1 VPQPP
6 QVRRSSLTSRAAVLA
21 LVLCTLVLMLAY
33 PVQQYLAQRGVIAKL
48 HKANAAAQQ
57 QVDVL
62 AAQDAQW
69 KDPAFV
75 ARQAR
80 SRLHYVMPG
89 ETEYVLTGGIP
100 ASASPGPTPAA
111 SPTVGTWYDK
121 LWGTVH
127 SADHPAVHPTTAP
140 PLPAP
145 TLSTSP
151 PPIVAPSASA
161 KP

>member
-1 VPQPP
+1 MPPPP

-48 HKANAAAQQ
+48 HRANAVAQQ
-57 QVDVL
+57 QVDLL

-69 KDPAFV
+69 QDPAFV

-100 ASASPGPTPAA
+100 ASPSPGPTPAA
-111 SPTVGTWYDK
+111 GPTVGTWYDK
-121 LWGTVH
+121 LWGTVR
-127 SADHPAVHPTTAP
+127 SADHPVVHPTTAP

-145 TLSTSP
+145 TLTTSP
-151 PPIVAPSASA
+151 PAIIPSAAA